1 MSALGFLWTSFIGS
15 VASVIR
21 QERTRAI
28 GLALV
33 GLLTTGTI
41 FYSLVEGWSPLDSLY
56 FSVTTLA
63 TVGYGDFAPTTALGK
78 AFTIFF
84 VLAGVGVVVAF
95 ASEVARQTIN
105 RTTEG
110 VEARVARRRQKQQE
124 VVDVATDE
132 LATEESGP
140 PSTA

>member
-28 GLALV
+28 GLALI
-33 GLLTTGTI
+33 GLLATGTI

-63 TVGYGDFAPTTALGK
+63 TVGYGDFAPTTGLGK
-78 AFTIFF
+78 IFTIFF

-110 VEARVARRRQKQQE
+110 VEERMARRRQK
-124 VVDVATDE
+124 E
-132 LATEESGP
+132 LTPEEDAPEEAGP
-140 PSTA
+140 R